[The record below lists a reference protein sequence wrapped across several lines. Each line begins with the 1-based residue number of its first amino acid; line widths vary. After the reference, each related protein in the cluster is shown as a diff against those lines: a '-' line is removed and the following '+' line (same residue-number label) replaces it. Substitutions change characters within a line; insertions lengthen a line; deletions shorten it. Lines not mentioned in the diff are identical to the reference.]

1 MTDTAIFLFCAVVV
15 HPAPPVCERMRRFSQ
30 KPQNPQI
37 RVIGSHRLIGFL
49 RFSAPYAVEEE
60 FLAEPAEPAD
70 SGDWLTQINWI
81 SKIFCAVCERKR
93 SFSQNPQK
101 SQKKIIN
108 LLNQIN
114 LSETH
119 IPFCGI
125 CAICERKRNFSQK
138 PRKSQKKII
147 NLLNQINL

>member
-15 HPAPPVCERMRRFSQ
+15 HPAPP
-30 KPQNPQI
+30 
-37 RVIGSHRLIGFL
+37 RLREDEKVL
-49 RFSAPYAVEEE
+49 
-60 FLAEPAEPAD
+60 AEPAD

-93 SFSQNPQK
+93 SFSQKPQK

-114 LSETH
+114 LCEPH

-125 CAICERKRNFSQK
+125 CAICERIGGFSQK

-147 NLLNQINL
+147 KSA